1 MSKANET
8 DDKIVYWQHRQREAM
23 QRLSYMMEPYFLGYF
38 SAADCA
44 YAKAWQQQHAMAY
57 RQIVRWRGF

>member
-1 MSKANET
+1 
-8 DDKIVYWQHRQREAM
+8 VYWQQRQREAM

-38 SAADCA
+38 GADDCA
-44 YAKAWQQQHAMAY
+44 YVKAWQQQHAMAY